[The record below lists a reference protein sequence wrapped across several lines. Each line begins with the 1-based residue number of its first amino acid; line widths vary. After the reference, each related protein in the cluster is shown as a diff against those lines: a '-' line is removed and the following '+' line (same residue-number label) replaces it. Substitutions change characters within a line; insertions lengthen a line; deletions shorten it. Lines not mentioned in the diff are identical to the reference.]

1 MAARASATAD
11 PFPPMTE
18 TALDADRPIPAKA
31 ALPVRSL
38 RDSARELVHNR
49 DILAAMVRR
58 EFATKYKTSFLG
70 MLWSLLNPLF
80 LVAIFTV
87 VFGVV
92 FPGMRSDSGITVP
105 MPVFLFAG
113 ISLWNVF
120 AMAVGNN
127 VESVTGNGYLLL
139 KVYFPRDILPLS
151 TVLSGL
157 ITYIFEFL
165 VLVLALVIVG
175 VYPYWTWLLA
185 PVYVLVLAALAY
197 GVSLFVAAANVHFR
211 DMQHFVALLLQA
223 LFWYTPII
231 YAFKIV
237 SDRGS
242 IYETLWLVNPV
253 APIVVGFRALMLDN
267 QWPDWGWSL
276 YSLACTILIVFLGYL
291 FFNRQEPKFGELV

>member
-1 MAARASATAD
+1 MTDTANAATDLD
-11 PFPPMTE
+11 PPP
-18 TALDADRPIPAKA
+18 KV
-31 ALPVRSL
+31 ALPIRGL
-38 RDSARELVHNR
+38 RQSVRELAHNR
-49 DILAAMVRR
+49 DILGAMVRR

-92 FPGMRSDSGITVP
+92 FPGMRSDSGISVP

-113 ISLWNVF
+113 ISLWNLF
-120 AMAVGNN
+120 GMAVGNN

-139 KVYFPRDILPLS
+139 KVYFPREILPLS

-157 ITYIFEFL
+157 ITYFFEFL
-165 VLVLALVIVG
+165 VLVVALMVVG

-185 PVYVLVLAALAY
+185 PVLVLVLAAMAFGL
-197 GVSLFVAAANVHFR
+197 SLFVAAANVHFR

-237 SDRGS
+237 ADRGS

-253 APIVVGFRALMLDN
+253 APIVVGFQSVMLDN
-267 QWPDWGWSL
+267 TWPSLGWTL
-276 YSLACTILIVFLGYL
+276 YSAGATALIVLLGYI

>member
-1 MAARASATAD
+1 MTDTAVSPD
-11 PFPPMTE
+11 QPP
-18 TALDADRPIPAKA
+18 PAKV

-38 RDSARELVHNR
+38 RASVREMAHNR

-58 EFATKYKTSFLG
+58 EFAAKYKTSFLG

-92 FPGMRSDSGITVP
+92 FPGMRSDSGINVP

-127 VESVTGNGYLLL
+127 VEAVTGNGYLLL
-139 KVYFPRDILPLS
+139 KVYFPREILPLS
-151 TVLSGL
+151 AVLSGL
-157 ITYIFEFL
+157 ITYFFEFI
-165 VLVLALVIVG
+165 VLVVALVVVG

-185 PVYVLVLAALAY
+185 PFYVLLLALLAY

-223 LFWYTPII
+223 LFWSTPII
-231 YAFKIV
+231 YAFTIV
-237 SDRGS
+237 ANRGQL
-242 IYETLWLVNPV
+242 YETLWLINPV
-253 APIVVGFRALMLDN
+253 APIVVGFKSLMLDN
-267 QWPDWGWSL
+267 QWPDWGWTL
-276 YSLACTILIVFLGYL
+276 YSLGCTLVIVLLAYV

>member
-1 MAARASATAD
+1 
-11 PFPPMTE
+11 MTD
-18 TALDADRPIPAKA
+18 TALTSDPPPGKA
-31 ALPVRSL
+31 ALPVRTL
-38 RDSARELVHNR
+38 RQSARELAHNR
-49 DILAAMVRR
+49 DILGAMVRR

-92 FPGMRSDSGITVP
+92 FPGMRSDSGINVP

-157 ITYIFEFL
+157 ITYVFEFL
-165 VLVLALVIVG
+165 VLVLALVVVG

-185 PVYVLVLAALAY
+185 PVYVLTLALLAY
-197 GVSLFVAAANVHFR
+197 GVSLFVAAANVHYR
-211 DMQHFVALLLQA
+211 DMQHFVALALQA

-237 SDRGS
+237 ADRGS
-242 IYETLWLVNPV
+242 FYETVWLINPV
-253 APIVVGFRALMLDN
+253 APLVVGFRAVMLDN

-276 YSLACTILIVFLGYL
+276 YSLGCAITLVLLGYV